1 MSERNNDRSGRWR
14 NRTVAFRV
22 SEEEARQLDMLVSIS
37 GLTKQD
43 YITSKLLD
51 RRVTVEP
58 SSRIQRN
65 LAGVMK
71 EVLAELERA
80 DPSELTQE
88 LQEAIAMLARV
99 FVGLGEEPRE
109 PARDPILLLSPEGL
123 GLEGGAAFG
132 RLRFGRALR
141 RRRGAMKGS
150 NSYFGDMVRTE
161 RLLREH
167 GFDHWPTDDELVRYL
182 FATNDRLDAVC
193 NAMNAELVQDIRG
206 NWQVVPKG
214 RVMG

>member
-1 MSERNNDRSGRWR
+1 MSERNNDRSRRWR
-14 NRTVAFRV
+14 NRTIAFRV

-37 GLTKQD
+37 DLTKQE

-80 DPSELTQE
+80 NPSELTQE
-88 LQEAIAMLARV
+88 LQEAIAMFARAL
-99 FVGLGEEPRE
+99 VGAWEGAPGARSGPHSSSVAGRPRPGRE
-109 PARDPILLLSPEGL
+109 
-123 GLEGGAAFG
+123 AA
-132 RLRFGRALR
+132 FGRALR
-141 RRRGAMKGS
+141 RRRSAMKGS

-161 RLLREH
+161 RLLRGH

-206 NWQVVPKG
+206 SWQVVPKG